1 MGKAYSRGIQEMGAA
16 EKEFAAQLG
25 GHGACEEA
33 LQAEKESAAV
43 AAGFLL
49 RLDEEE
55 GEVEEAR
62 VSDQWVMEEQE
73 RKRGRVDGNVWEL
86 VEG

>member
-1 MGKAYSRGIQEMGAA
+1 MGAA
-16 EKEFAAQLG
+16 EKAFVAQLG

-33 LQAEKESAAV
+33 LQAERESAAV

-62 VSDQWVMEEQE
+62 VLDQFLDQWLMEEQE
-73 RKRGRVDGNVWEL
+73 RKRGRVGGNVWEL